1 MPIAWG
7 RLTSST
13 LVPLLEVC
21 QTYCTFSRKN
31 VYADVVAFSYRSE
44 ALAESAQRV
53 LPQSCH
59 TPISA
64 TIAAAFSQYLATK
77 VGILREHQA
86 AGEVRINVGDPLS
99 LLLVKWQDSLFDG
112 VCSPETYGYIDQN
125 CIPGWDT
132 WLAIVSLKQE
142 QDGQA
147 LLCWVPP
154 ELCRD
159 VDSAIAVD
167 AASCMSWLAFDRNS
181 LQPFLVGWGQRWAL
195 SERP

>member
-1 MPIAWG
+1 MPIEWG
-7 RLTSST
+7 RLTPFT

-21 QTYCTFSRKN
+21 QTYCTFSRKSF
-31 VYADVVAFSYRSE
+31 YADLVARSYRSD
-44 ALAESAQRV
+44 ALAESAQHV

-64 TIAAAFSQYLATK
+64 AIAAFSQYLETK

-86 AGEVRINVGDPLS
+86 AGEVRINVQDPLS

-112 VCSPETYGYIDQN
+112 VCSPETYGYIDQD

-142 QDGQA
+142 LDGHA

-167 AASCMSWLAFDRNS
+167 AASCMSWLAFDRDS
-181 LQPFLVGWGQRWAL
+181 LQPFIIGWGQRWTS
-195 SERP
+195 SESP